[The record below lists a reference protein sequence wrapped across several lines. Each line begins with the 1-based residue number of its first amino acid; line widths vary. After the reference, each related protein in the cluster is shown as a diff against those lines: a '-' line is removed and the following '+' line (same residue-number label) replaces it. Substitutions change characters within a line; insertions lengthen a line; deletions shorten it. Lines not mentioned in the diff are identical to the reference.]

1 LPELSKRLWLY
12 IILVTAV
19 GTVLLAHWTYNII
32 LSWEVLRG
40 FLFWAALDI
49 IAELTPVALPQGG
62 FVTLGFPVI
71 YASLLVYGPGVSS
84 WIVVVCNTIVE
95 AKLKGRKFWYGILF
109 NNAQLILAISAA
121 WIVYQYMGGTAITA
135 DSIGHILPI
144 VSSALAY
151 FLVNTFL
158 VNIILA
164 LQKKTSIL
172 EMWLTNFKWT
182 VPNYLAQTPIGF
194 LMAVLYRGISWW
206 AVLFLCFPL
215 FIAYYAYRLYV
226 DLRKQH
232 LSTIQALATAIE
244 ARDAYTEDHSMRMS
258 QYAVATARELGVSIN
273 EVEIIHYAAI
283 LHDIGKIGVSDR
295 ILNKP
300 GKLTK
305 KELTEMRK
313 HPKTGRDIISKI
325 DSLKKASRLVYYHHE
340 RYNGQGYPEG
350 LKGEDIPVGARIL
363 AVIDAYD
370 AMTSKRPYRSAY
382 STKEA
387 IRELK
392 KNAGTQFDKKVVE
405 AFLKVLKSN
414 QNVT

>member
-19 GTVLLAHWTYNII
+19 GTVLLAHWTYNIILSCNII

-95 AKLKGRKFWYGILF
+95 AKLRGRK
-109 NNAQLILAISAA
+109 
-121 WIVYQYMGGTAITA
+121 QYMGGIAITA

-172 EMWLTNFKWT
+172 EMWLVNFKWT

-392 KNAGTQFDKKVVE
+392 ENAGTQFDKKVVE